1 MRELIQKPRKSGGYA
16 GFTLI
21 ELLVV
26 IAIIAILAAML
37 LPVLSRAKMKA
48 TGAQCESNMKQ
59 LVLGWIMYGSDYQ
72 GALPPNADEADEPSA
87 SDVNPLTD
95 PTYAPQWCP
104 GQMNNAGGSE
114 GWEPTNIT
122 WIKAGLIY
130 PYINNPGVYRCPADT
145 STFVY
150 SSMAE
155 YPIGTAGNPR
165 VRSMSMNGY
174 MNGMSK
180 YTGYSANFR
189 IYRKDSDLTLPG
201 AANLWL
207 LIDENPYSIND
218 GFFINN
224 PSNAQNPPT
233 DTAWEDIPA
242 SYHAGACGINFCDG
256 HAIIKKWLD
265 PGVVNS
271 NAGQGHAAIPS
282 KGYDLDW
289 LLSCTTFYQ

>member
-1 MRELIQKPRKSGGYA
+1 MHQKCSR

-48 TGAQCESNMKQ
+48 TGASCESNMKQ
-59 LVLGWIMYGSDYQ
+59 LALGWIMYCSDFQ
-72 GALPPNADEADEPSA
+72 GNLPANADEADEPSA

-95 PTYAPQWCP
+95 PNYVPQWCP

-114 GWEPTNIT
+114 GWEPTNTT
-122 WIKAGLIY
+122 WIAAGSIF
-130 PYINNPGVYRCPADT
+130 PYVKNPGVYRCPADT
-145 STFVY
+145 STYVY
-150 SSMAE
+150 SSSTE
-155 YPIGTAGNPR
+155 YPMGGSGSAR

-180 YTGYSANFR
+180 YTGYATGFR
-189 IYRKDSDLTLPG
+189 IYRKESDLQPPG
-201 AANLWL
+201 GANLWL

-224 PSNAQNPPT
+224 PTDSQNPPT
-233 DTAWEDIPA
+233 ATAWEDIPA
-242 SYHAGACGINFCDG
+242 NYHAGACGINFCDG

-265 PGVVNS
+265 PGVE
-271 NAGQGHAAIPS
+271 NANASTASQGHAAITS
-282 KGYDLDW
+282 SGGDLNW
-289 LLSCTTFYQ
+289 LMSLTTSHN